1 MKKILVALMATAM
14 LMAGCAPKTP
24 AASTPAPAASTPAPA
39 ASTPAPAA
47 TKIGTASIVNVKG
60 ANYNTADKKDGTA
73 QSDVTMCT
81 VMLDDAGKITYV
93 NFDVTQSKFAF
104 NDKGELTTDLTKG
117 VISKKELGANYGM
130 AKVSEIKKEWF
141 EQIAAYEQWLIGKT
155 VDEAVAMKTFEKDAS
170 HKEVPDVAE
179 LKTSVTIDIG
189 GYRNAL
195 VKAAA
200 NAK

>member
-24 AASTPAPAASTPAPA
+24 AASTPAASTPAA
-39 ASTPAPAA
+39 APAA
-47 TKIGTASIVNVKG
+47 TKVGTASKVNIKG
-60 ANYNTADKKDGTA
+60 ANYNTADAKDGTA

-81 VMLDDAGKITYV
+81 VVLDDAGKITYV
-93 NFDVTQSKFAF
+93 SFDVTQSKFAF
-104 NDKGELTTDLTKG
+104 NDKGELTNDLTKE
-117 VISKKELGANYGM
+117 VISKKELGPNYGM

-141 EQIAAYEQWLIGKT
+141 EQIAAYEQWLVGKT
-155 VDEAVAMKTFEKDAS
+155 VDEATAMKTLS
-170 HKEVPDVAE
+170 KEGHPNIPDVAE
-179 LKTSVTIDIG
+179 LKSSVTMDITDF
-189 GYRNAL
+189 RDTL

>member
-1 MKKILVALMATAM
+1 MKKILVALMAAAM
-14 LMAGCAPKTP
+14 LMAGCAAKAPT
-24 AASTPAPAASTPAPA
+24 TPAPAESTPA

-47 TKIGTASIVNVKG
+47 TKIGTSSIVKVKG
-60 ANYNTADKKDGTA
+60 ANYNAADSKDGTA

-81 VMLDDAGKITYV
+81 VVLDDAGKITYV
-93 NFDVTQSKFAF
+93 NFDVAQSKFAF

-117 VISKKELGANYGM
+117 VVSKKELGANYGM
-130 AKVSEIKKEWF
+130 AKVSEIGKEWF
-141 EQIAAYEQWLIGKT
+141 EQIEAYEQWLVGKT
-155 VDEAVAMKTFEKDAS
+155 VDEAVAMKTYEKDATHPS
-170 HKEVPDVAE
+170 VPDVAE

-189 GYRNAL
+189 AYRDAL